1 MQQLQQHLAFGGGVG
16 QTLLGPVVLVGMIIA
31 VVLMFVLPRKFVII
45 PFFIALFL
53 SPAGQE
59 MYIGGVHLFVTRI
72 LILAGWIRLIAS
84 KASGRKIWTEITSLD
99 KVFFVWAAFRALAFI
114 IRYPQSGALVYQT
127 GFLIDALGGFFLIR
141 ALIRDDEDIDRV
153 IKLFAAITVVLAITM
168 GYEELTGVNVFAI
181 IGHVIM
187 VPDLRNGHVRAMGP
201 FEHPLLA
208 GAFTATLVP
217 LFFWLWKSGKA
228 RFLAILGVVAAGI
241 AGLTTQCSTPILGFG
256 AAVLALCFWPF
267 RKQMRIIRW
276 GIVGTIVGL
285 QLVMKA
291 NVWWLI
297 QHFDVIGGSSGW
309 HRAELVDVFLKA
321 FPHWWLIGTSNNA
334 NWGFMTWDTLNQYV
348 QEGEQGGLLVF
359 VLFIA
364 LICICFS
371 WLGKARKSAGEDR
384 TRQWFFWALG
394 AAMFANVITYFGVSY
409 FDQTKFA
416 WYSLL
421 AIIVAATAPLRA
433 AKAVP
438 QEDASVPAVRRAW
451 VPAARQVE
459 PVGSFSNSRHGDH
472 ARSRA
477 S

>member
-1 MQQLQQHLAFGGGVG
+1 MQQLQQHLAFGGGAG
-16 QTLLGPVVLVGMIIA
+16 QTVLGPAVLIAMIIA
-31 VVLMFVLPRKFVII
+31 VILMFVLPRKYVII

-72 LILAGWIRLIAS
+72 LILSGWIRLIAS
-84 KASGRKIWTEITSLD
+84 KLSGRKIWTEITTLD

-114 IRYPQSGALVYQT
+114 IRYPHSGALVYQT

-168 GYEELTGVNVFAI
+168 GYEELTGVNVFGI
-181 IGHVIM
+181 IGHVVM
-187 VPDLRNGHVRAMGP
+187 VPDLRNGYVRAMGP

-228 RFLAILGVVAAGI
+228 RFLAILGVVSASIAA
-241 AGLTTQCSTPILGFG
+241 LTTQCSTPILGFG
-256 AAVLALCFWPF
+256 AAVFALCFWPF
-267 RKQMRIIRW
+267 RKQMRMVRW
-276 GIVGTIVGL
+276 GIVGTLVGL
-285 QLVMKA
+285 QMVMKS
-291 NVWWLI
+291 NVWWII

-321 FPHWWLIGTSNNA
+321 FPNWWLIGTSNNA

-359 VLFIA
+359 VLFLA

-371 WLGKARKSAGEDR
+371 WLGNARKSAGEDR
-384 TRQWFFWALG
+384 TRQWYFWALG
-394 AAMFANVITYFGVSY
+394 SALFANVIVYFGVSY

-416 WYSLL
+416 WYALL

-433 AKAVP
+433 AKTT
-438 QEDASVPAVRRAW
+438 QQDASAPAVRRSWAP
-451 VPAARQVE
+451 VASPVE
-459 PVGSFSNSRHGDH
+459 PVSVLSHSSHRDQARFH
-472 ARSRA
+472 AS
-477 S
+477 